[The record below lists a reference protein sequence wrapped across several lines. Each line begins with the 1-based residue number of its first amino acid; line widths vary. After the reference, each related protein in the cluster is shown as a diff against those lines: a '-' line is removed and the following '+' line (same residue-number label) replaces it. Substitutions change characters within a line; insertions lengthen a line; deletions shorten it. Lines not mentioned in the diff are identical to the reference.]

1 MELSPAVIRT
11 RMQEWRNLKKLHV
24 AQSVRIEKL
33 EAANKALRAE
43 NVQLRAENVQL
54 KSDVQSLKLQ
64 MEELRAI
71 VFGKKKK
78 QRSGEDEEDP
88 PPLTANVGQPRT
100 ADSYRRSLPKQEDIT
115 KRERHRLPA
124 CPKGHGLTKRDARI
138 FFTHDIP
145 AIVTPEITERVIETG
160 YCTRCKK
167 QFSAIPL
174 PPAPVI
180 FGDNIKRLVATLS
193 TVHRLSHPQIQTL
206 LSLHYGTD
214 VSDGEVAKMIAGEA
228 EKLRPEHERLKSAIQ
243 ISDIRQIDESSWQV
257 CLDDGQGKF
266 CWVVSDALS
275 GKRIYSLGRSRGKGN
290 ADELLGEG
298 QGATVSDDY
307 GAYRTLKNHQLC
319 FAHPARDIRDL
330 AQSPSLETTITNHCR
345 DMSKRLSAIYREI
358 DANRDPA
365 RATHFTKKLQ
375 SLAAPYAGEPKKLQ
389 TLKTTL
395 RKNIPKYLTC
405 LKDPRI
411 PLTNNRAER
420 DLRHVVLKRNVSFG
434 SRNAKGAEHT
444 GILLSCLMT
453 RKAEGTL
460 GDYLRGV

>member
-1 MELSPAVIRT
+1 
-11 RMQEWRNLKKLHV
+11 MQEWRNLKVLH
-24 AQSVRIEKL
+24 AKQNKRIERL
-33 EAANKALRAE
+33 EAQNKALRAE
-43 NVQLRAENVQL
+43 NAQLRAENVQL
-54 KSDVQSLKLQ
+54 KADVQSLKLQ
-64 MEELRAI
+64 MEELRTI

-78 QRSGEDEEDP
+78 QRSEDEEDL
-88 PPLTANVGQPRT
+88 PPLTLNVGQPRT
-100 ADSYRRSLPKQEDIT
+100 PDSYRRALPKQSDIT
-115 KRERHRLPA
+115 KRERHALPA
-124 CPKGHGLTKRDARI
+124 CPKGHRLTKRVTRI

-145 AIVTPEITERVIETG
+145 AIVKPEITERVIETG
-160 YCTRCKK
+160 YCTRCRK
-167 QFSAIPL
+167 QFSAIPI
-174 PPAPVI
+174 PPAAVM
-180 FGDNIKRLVATLS
+180 FGTNIKRFVATLS

-228 EKLRPEHERLKSAIQ
+228 EKLRPELERLKSSIQ
-243 ISDIRQIDESSWQV
+243 LSNIRQIDESSWQV

-275 GKRIYSLGRSRGKGN
+275 GKRMYALGRSRGKGN
-290 ADELLGEG
+290 ADELLGNGEG
-298 QGATVSDDY
+298 VTVSDDY
-307 GAYRTLKNHQLC
+307 CAYQKLPNHQLC

-330 AQSPSLETTITNHCR
+330 AQSPSLEKDVTAHCR
-345 DMSKRLSAIYREI
+345 DMSKKLSTIYREI
-358 DANRDPA
+358 DANRDPSLA
-365 RATHFTKKLQ
+365 GYFTKKLH
-375 SLAAPYAGEPKKLQ
+375 SLAAPLPGEPKKLI

-395 RKNIPKYLTC
+395 RKNIPKYLTA